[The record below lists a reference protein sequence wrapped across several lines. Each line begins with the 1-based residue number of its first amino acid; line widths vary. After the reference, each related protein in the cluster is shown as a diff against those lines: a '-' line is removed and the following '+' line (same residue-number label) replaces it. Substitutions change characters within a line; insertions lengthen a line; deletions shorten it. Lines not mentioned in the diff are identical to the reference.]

1 MSIKT
6 FLKSRPSRTKVDPL
20 IPSHICV
27 YFSPIDYPLSQ
38 AVSSQWTAL
47 NATTAVAGFGWNGG
61 YLRAGGGIILSI
73 YIYMGRNI
81 PRQHFLARNVTF
93 SCAVKQL

>member
-6 FLKSRPSRTKVDPL
+6 FLESRPSRTKVDPL
-20 IPSHICV
+20 VPSHVCV

-47 NATTAVAGFGWNGG
+47 NATTAVAGFGWNGCC
-61 YLRAGGGIILSI
+61 LISLMSAT
-73 YIYMGRNI
+73 
-81 PRQHFLARNVTF
+81 AR
-93 SCAVKQL
+93 KPG